1 MELDDGDSDV
11 EFHSDE
17 EDQSF
22 VAPTE
27 ASAPR
32 GDALRNLR
40 KQIDFTMTF
49 GTSTLYEGSNLN
61 QPKEPELPEVN
72 GQLLS
77 IDEGW
82 IFATRR
88 LMQIGFER
96 SKSQRQTKGLN
107 ILQKLFEQENI
118 FFLNLN
124 IFFQVTVIAFCMD
137 CWTN

>member
-1 MELDDGDSDV
+1 MDLDDGDSDV
-11 EFHSDE
+11 EFHSDNE
-17 EDQSF
+17 DDQSF
-22 VAPTE
+22 GPMSE
-27 ASAPR
+27 ASCPR

-88 LMQIGFER
+88 LMKIGFER
-96 SKSQRQTKGLN
+96 SKSQRQTKGLH
-107 ILQKLFEQENI
+107 IHTSKI
-118 FFLNLN
+118 
-124 IFFQVTVIAFCMD
+124 I
-137 CWTN
+137 